1 MAVHLNLTSE
11 NPDAE
16 PPIPKGNSA
25 YAKAKKA
32 EYTDK

>member
-1 MAVHLNLTSE
+1 MAVHLNPTSE
-11 NPDAE
+11 NSEAA
-16 PPIPKGNSA
+16 PPTPKGNSA